1 MCRIKMKAL
10 KLIKVLEFFFFFLF
24 IPSLKITEKQGGKI
38 KAGLFGEDD
47 TVSKMWIKTIP
58 PTPFSEGRIVFSRF

>member
-10 KLIKVLEFFFFFLF
+10 KLIKFLEFFYPF
-24 IPSLKITEKQGGKI
+24 SQNYMKTRARKRK
-38 KAGLFGEDD
+38 GLFGEDD

-58 PTPFSEGRIVFSRF
+58 PTPFSKLRIVFFRS